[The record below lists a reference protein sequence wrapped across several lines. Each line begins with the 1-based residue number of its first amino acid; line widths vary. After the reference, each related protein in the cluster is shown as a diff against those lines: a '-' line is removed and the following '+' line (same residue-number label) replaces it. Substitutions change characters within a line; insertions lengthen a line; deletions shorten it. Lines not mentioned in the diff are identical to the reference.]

1 MLTPEVARDFPELD
15 VQKNEVCFR
24 HFGVSKT
31 CKVPRDAS
39 TVAQAAVLQQGFLS
53 AGKKRLKA
61 VKQYDL
67 ILAASCSIFLTI
79 YICVYV
85 SICVIYIYCAC
96 MECRPHVLC
105 HKDQHPVMWSKEDLE
120 GTM

>member
-1 MLTPEVARDFPELD
+1 M
-15 VQKNEVCFR
+15 QKNEVCFR

-79 YICVYV
+79 YIYICVYV
-85 SICVIYIYCAC
+85 SICVIYIYI
-96 MECRPHVLC
+96 LC
-105 HKDQHPVMWSKEDLE
+105 VYGM
-120 GTM
+120 

>member
-1 MLTPEVARDFPELD
+1 M
-15 VQKNEVCFR
+15 QKNEVCFR

-85 SICVIYIYCAC
+85 SICVIYIYI
-96 MECRPHVLC
+96 LC
-105 HKDQHPVMWSKEDLE
+105 VYGM
-120 GTM
+120 

>member
-1 MLTPEVARDFPELD
+1 MGKTHDLGVADPFPELD

-85 SICVIYIYCAC
+85 SICVIYI
-96 MECRPHVLC
+96 LC
-105 HKDQHPVMWSKEDLE
+105 VYGM
-120 GTM
+120 

>member
-1 MLTPEVARDFPELD
+1 MLTPEVSRDFPELD
-15 VQKNEVCFR
+15 EQKNEVCFR

-85 SICVIYIYCAC
+85 SICVIYI
-96 MECRPHVLC
+96 LC
-105 HKDQHPVMWSKEDLE
+105 VYGM
-120 GTM
+120 

>member
-1 MLTPEVARDFPELD
+1 MR
-15 VQKNEVCFR
+15 KNEVCFK

-67 ILAASCSIFLTI
+67 ILAAYCSIFLIVYI
-79 YICVYV
+79 YICMCQYM
-85 SICVIYIYCAC
+85 IYIYCAC
-96 MECRPHVLC
+96 MECRPQVLC
-105 HKDQHPVMWSKEDLE
+105 HKDQHPVMWSKEDFE
-120 GTM
+120 GAM